1 MTVHNFKV
9 NCLAQIF
16 FLIFENKK
24 KRKMAIYMAA
34 ILLFDDKEDDAYN
47 QNIEV
52 LRITRRRL
60 KDASD
65 PFSISD
71 NEFSKL
77 YR

>member
-1 MTVHNFKV
+1 VTVHNFKV
-9 NCLAQIF
+9 NCFAQIF

-34 ILLFDDKEDDAYN
+34 ILLLGDEEDDAYN

-60 KDASD
+60 RDASD
-65 PFSISD
+65 PFSIPD
-71 NEFSKL
+71 NEFRKL